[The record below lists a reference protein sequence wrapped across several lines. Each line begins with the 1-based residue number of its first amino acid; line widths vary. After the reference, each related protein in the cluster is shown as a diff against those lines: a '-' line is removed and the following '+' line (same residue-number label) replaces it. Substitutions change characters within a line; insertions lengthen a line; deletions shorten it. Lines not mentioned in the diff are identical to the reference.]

1 LYGVAEIGGRAGIVT
16 STNGGL
22 YVPPLLRVGVAGA
35 GVFGSYH
42 AAKLADRDL
51 VADSNIVF
59 AGVYDTDAERAQA
72 LAQKFN
78 TKTYQSYDAFLREMD
93 AVVIAAP
100 ASDHFSLCEA
110 ALLKGCHCFVE
121 KPLALT
127 VSAVDRLVALAD
139 TKNLVLQIGHQER
152 YVCAAVG
159 LFSRERAPVR
169 IECVRRVPHTG
180 RCDDVSV
187 AFDLMV
193 HDLDIVRQ
201 LSGADLSTVYASG
214 NADEISAEL
223 LLENGTVVVLE
234 AARRSSVSER
244 RMTLVYGDGVIDF
257 DFIER
262 TISNTTPA
270 QLNGDISADKA
281 PLAIRDPL
289 AYGAAL
295 FVEAIRLSKTPI
307 VSGHDGRVTVS
318 WAQQI
323 EQAAQIGVEPMGVEA
338 VVDKRLRA

>member
-1 LYGVAEIGGRAGIVT
+1 MCVSLLLKMGVV
-16 STNGGL
+16 
-22 YVPPLLRVGVAGA
+22 GA

-51 VADSNIVF
+51 VDDKDVVF
-59 AGVYDTDAERAQA
+59 AGVYDTDAECAQA
-72 LAQKFN
+72 LAQKYN
-78 TKTYQSYDAFLREMD
+78 TKAYQTYHKFLQNMD

-100 ASDHFSLCEA
+100 ASDHFALCET

-121 KPLALT
+121 KPLALA
-127 VSAVDRLVALAD
+127 VDDVDRLIALAD

-159 LFSRERAPVR
+159 LFTRERAPVR
-169 IECVRRVPHTG
+169 IECVRSVPHSG
-180 RCDDVSV
+180 RCSDVSV

-193 HDLDIVRQ
+193 HDLDIVSQ
-201 LSGADLSTVYASG
+201 LAGADVGTVYASG
-214 NADEISAEL
+214 NADELSAEL
-223 LLENGTVVVLE
+223 LLENGTVAVLK
-234 AARRSSVSER
+234 AARRSQVSER
-244 RMTLVYGDGVIDF
+244 RMTLVYDDGIIDF

-270 QLNGDISADKA
+270 QLKGDISADKA

-295 FVEAIRLSKTPI
+295 FIEAIRFSKTPV

-323 EQAAQIGVEPMGVEA
+323 EQAAQIGAAQMDVEA
-338 VVDKRLRA
+338 EVDKRLRA

>member
-1 LYGVAEIGGRAGIVT
+1 MYGVAEIGGRAGIVT

-22 YVPPLLRVGVAGA
+22 CVPPSLRMGVAGA

-51 VADSNIVF
+51 VDDSNILF
-59 AGVYDTDAERAQA
+59 AGVYDIDAERAQV

-78 TKTYQSYDAFLREMD
+78 TKTYQSYDAFLQEMD

-127 VSAVDRLVALAD
+127 VCAVDRLVALAD

-159 LFSRERAPVR
+159 LFSRARAPVR

-201 LSGADLSTVYASG
+201 LSGADISTVYASG
-214 NADEISAEL
+214 NVDEISAEL
-223 LLENGTVVVLE
+223 LLENGTIAILE
-234 AARRSSVSER
+234 AARRSRVPER
-244 RMTLVYGDGVIDF
+244 RMTLVYDDGVIDF

-262 TISNTTPA
+262 TMSNTTPA
-270 QLNGDISADKA
+270 KLNADISPDKA

-295 FVEAIRLSKTPI
+295 FIEAIRLSKTPV
-307 VSGHDGRVTVS
+307 VSGSDGRVTVS

-323 EQAAQIGVEPMGVEA
+323 EQAAQIGVEQIDAEA
-338 VVDKRLRA
+338 EVDKRLRA

>member
-1 LYGVAEIGGRAGIVT
+1 M
-16 STNGGL
+16 
-22 YVPPLLRVGVAGA
+22 PPSLRVGVAGA

-42 AAKLADRDL
+42 AAKLVDRDL
-51 VADSNIVF
+51 VERGNIIF
-59 AGVYDTDAERAQA
+59 AGVYDTDEARAQA
-72 LAQKFN
+72 LAHKHN
-78 TKTYQSYDAFLREMD
+78 TKTYQSYLTFLQEMD

-110 ALLKGCHCFVE
+110 ALLNDCHCFVE

-127 VSAVDRLVALAD
+127 VGDVDRLIALAD

-169 IECVRRVPHTG
+169 IECVRRVPHSG

-201 LSGADLSTVYASG
+201 LSGADVSTVYASG
-214 NADEISAEL
+214 NTDEISAEL
-223 LLENGTVVVLE
+223 LLENGTVAVLG
-234 AARRSSVSER
+234 AARRSKVSER
-244 RMTLVYGDGVIDF
+244 RMKLVYDDGVIDF
-257 DFIER
+257 DFIAR

-270 QLNGDISADKA
+270 QLKADISPDKA

-295 FVEAIRLSKTPI
+295 FIEAIRLSKAPV

-323 EQAAQIGVEPMGVEA
+323 EQAAQIGVEQTGAEVE
-338 VVDKRLRA
+338 VDKRLRA

>member
-1 LYGVAEIGGRAGIVT
+1 M
-16 STNGGL
+16 
-22 YVPPLLRVGVAGA
+22 GVAGA

-51 VADSNIVF
+51 VDGRNIVF
-59 AGVYDTDAERAQA
+59 SGIYDTDAERAHA
-72 LAQKFN
+72 LARKYNAKAYQTYHKFL
-78 TKTYQSYDAFLREMD
+78 QEVD

-100 ASDHFSLCEA
+100 ASDHFALCEA
-110 ALLKGCHCFVE
+110 ALLNDCHCFVE

-127 VSAVDRLVALAD
+127 VGDVDRLIALAD

-159 LFSRERAPVR
+159 LFTRERAPVR

-180 RCDDVSV
+180 RCSDVSV

-201 LSGADLSTVYASG
+201 LSGSDVSTVYAVG

-223 LLENGTVVVLE
+223 LLENGTVAVLE
-234 AARRSSVSER
+234 AARGSKVSER
-244 RMTLVYGDGVIDF
+244 RMTLVYDDGVIDF
-257 DFIER
+257 DFIGR

-270 QLNGDISADKA
+270 QLSADISPDKA

-289 AYGAAL
+289 AYGAGL
-295 FVEAIRLSKTPI
+295 FIEAIRDSKTPV

-323 EQAAQIGVEPMGVEA
+323 EQAAQIGVEQVAVEA
-338 VVDKRLRA
+338 EVDKRLRA

>member
-1 LYGVAEIGGRAGIVT
+1 MYGVAEIGWGAGVFA
-16 STNGGL
+16 SSNGGL
-22 YVPPLLRVGVAGA
+22 CVPPSLRMGVVGA

-42 AAKLADRDL
+42 AAKLADSDL
-51 VADSNIVF
+51 VDDRNVVF
-59 AGVYDTDAERAQA
+59 AGVYDTDATRALA
-72 LAQKFN
+72 LAQKYN
-78 TKTYQSYDAFLREMD
+78 TKAYKTYHKFLQEMD

-100 ASDHFSLCEA
+100 ASDHFALCEA
-110 ALLKGCHCFVE
+110 ALLKDCHCFVE

-127 VSAVDRLVALAD
+127 VGDVDRLIALAD

-159 LFSRERAPVR
+159 LFTRERAPVR

-180 RCDDVSV
+180 RCNDVSV

-201 LSGADLSTVYASG
+201 LSGADVSTVYATG
-214 NADEISAEL
+214 NVDEISAEL
-223 LLENGTVVVLE
+223 LLENGTVAVLE
-234 AARRSSVSER
+234 AARRSKVSER
-244 RMTLVYGDGVIDF
+244 RMTLVYDDGVIDF
-257 DFIER
+257 DFIGR

-270 QLNGDISADKA
+270 RLNGDILPDKA

-289 AYGAAL
+289 AYGAVL
-295 FVEAIRLSKTPI
+295 FIEAIRLSKVPV
-307 VSGHDGRVTVS
+307 VSGNDGRVTVS

-323 EQAAQIGVEPMGVEA
+323 ETAAQIGAVSIGAEA
-338 VVDKRLRA
+338 EIEKRLRA

>member
-1 LYGVAEIGGRAGIVT
+1 
-16 STNGGL
+16 
-22 YVPPLLRVGVAGA
+22 VPSLLRTGVVGA

-42 AAKLADRDL
+42 AAKLADCGL

-59 AGVYDTDAERAQA
+59 AGVYDTDAECAQA
-72 LAQKFN
+72 LAQKYN
-78 TKTYQSYDAFLREMD
+78 TKAYHSYHMFLEEMD

-127 VSAVDRLVALAD
+127 VSAVDRLIALAD

-152 YVCAAVG
+152 YVCASVG

-180 RCDDVSV
+180 RCSDVSV

-223 LLENGTVVVLE
+223 LLENGTVAVLE
-234 AARRSSVSER
+234 AARRSKVSER
-244 RMTLVYGDGVIDF
+244 RMTLVYDDGVIDF

-270 QLNGDISADKA
+270 QLNGDISPDEA

-295 FVEAIRLSKTPI
+295 FIEAIRFSKTPV

-323 EQAAQIGVEPMGVEA
+323 EQAAQIGGGQIGAEA
-338 VVDKRLRA
+338 EVDKRLRA